1 MGMALM
7 GLGGLLGLVG
17 FVAEIIIIIHAF
29 KNAGAVHGILAFCI
43 WPYALYYGFAKFQ
56 HEKKGLIL
64 GAWLGGCILAGILYS
79 IGGAMMASAAASA
92 ATGAG

>member
-7 GLGGLLGLVG
+7 ALGGLLGLVG
-17 FVAEIIIIIHAF
+17 FVCEIIIIIHAF
-29 KNAGAVHGILAFCI
+29 KNAGALHGILALCI

-64 GAWLGGCILAGILYS
+64 GGWIAGCVLAGILYS
-79 IGGAMMASAAASA
+79 IGGAMAASA
-92 ATGAG
+92 AIPAAGG